1 MKPTILCVDDENDN
15 LDALERLFRSRYKVL
30 KADSGFKALEILDQY
45 PDPVAVILTDQRMP
59 EMTGVELLSKTIEKH
74 PDTVRMLLTGYTDIQ
89 SVVEAVNA
97 GQIYRYLT
105 KPWDPIDL
113 MNTVDRAVER
123 FQMTTEIKEKNEA
136 LSNALAELKSLDQA
150 KTQFMILI
158 NHELKTPL
166 TSMLSFSELL
176 RETHLNEEQELCL
189 SRIYKSAL
197 RLKNLVDDVLLV
209 VAGETKSLK
218 IRIHPYLLSE
228 QIVPLNSETQALI
241 KQKRLKLEIDFLID
255 KKIAADASY
264 INQVLSRLIHNAAKF
279 SIDEAVI
286 DVGCELVA
294 NNRMKL
300 LIRNIGQKIS
310 PTVIEKI
317 MKPFFIDEDVMNHSV
332 GMGLGLTIC
341 QSILRAH
348 GSSLQVEN
356 TSDGVLVSFEL
367 PCI

>member
-1 MKPTILCVDDENDN
+1 
-15 LDALERLFRSRYKVL
+15 
-30 KADSGFKALEILDQY
+30 
-45 PDPVAVILTDQRMP
+45 
-59 EMTGVELLSKTIEKH
+59 
-74 PDTVRMLLTGYTDIQ
+74 
-89 SVVEAVNA
+89 
-97 GQIYRYLT
+97 
-105 KPWDPIDL
+105 
-113 MNTVDRAVER
+113 
-123 FQMTTEIKEKNEA
+123 
-136 LSNALAELKSLDQA
+136 
-150 KTQFMILI
+150 
-158 NHELKTPL
+158 
-166 TSMLSFSELL
+166 
-176 RETHLNEEQELCL
+176 
-189 SRIYKSAL
+189 
-197 RLKNLVDDVLLV
+197 
-209 VAGETKSLK
+209 
-218 IRIHPYLLSE
+218 HPYLLSE